1 MPLINTL
8 RVPDKGANPFD
19 TMRTQGKEEDE
30 EGKEESKKALDTV
43 PNPPSFYYND
53 IEKWNA
59 KFSKHIK
66 EREYFKK
73 QFQKTSQLTCRTF
86 NTNIKEADKPVG
98 SKSVDPKSDR
108 PSLFNQ
114 VLKRRKSRQ
123 SNYAP
128 GVIDFDYAG
137 DSSQF

>member
-1 MPLINTL
+1 
-8 RVPDKGANPFD
+8 
-19 TMRTQGKEEDE
+19 MRTQGKEDDE

-98 SKSVDPKSDR
+98 SKSVDPKGDR

-123 SNYAP
+123 SNHAP

-137 DSSQF
+137 DSSKF